1 MITNFLN
8 YLSKTLEKCTMGPLE
23 GKDHNIKTTVGNI
36 LFLNANMT
44 ACPDAKV
51 PENYTC

>member
-1 MITNFLN
+1 MKLNFLN
-8 YLSKTLEKCTMGPLE
+8 YLSETLEKHTVGPLE
-23 GKDHNIKTTVGNI
+23 GIDHNLKTTACNV
-36 LFLNANMT
+36 LFLYANMT